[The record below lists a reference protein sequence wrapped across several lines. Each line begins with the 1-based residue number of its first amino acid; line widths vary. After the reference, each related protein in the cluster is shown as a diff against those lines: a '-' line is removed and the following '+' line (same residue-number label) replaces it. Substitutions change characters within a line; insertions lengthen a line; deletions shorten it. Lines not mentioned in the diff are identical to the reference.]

1 MSLFGI
7 KNKTDMSVGYLKT
20 IESKDF
26 DQYTEL
32 YEFAGVSAFKIVVQ

>member
-7 KNKTDMSVGYLKT
+7 KNKTDMSVGYLKI
-20 IESKDF
+20 IELKDF

-32 YEFAGVSAFKIVVQ
+32 YDFAGISVYKIVVQ